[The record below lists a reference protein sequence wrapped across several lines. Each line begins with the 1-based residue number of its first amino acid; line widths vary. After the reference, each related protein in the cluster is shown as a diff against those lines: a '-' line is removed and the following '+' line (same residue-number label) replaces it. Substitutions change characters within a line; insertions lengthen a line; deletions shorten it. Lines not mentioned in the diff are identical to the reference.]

1 MTSKRVLEHRPRK
14 ELAVRFSPW
23 LILAGLALA
32 ALIFVVTGGRVVFLP
47 LLLII
52 PFGLFRLG
60 RRN

>member
-1 MTSKRVLEHRPRK
+1 M
-14 ELAVRFSPW
+14 RFSPW

-47 LLLII
+47 LLLFI

-60 RRN
+60 CRN